1 MPSPDHNYDEDYREV
16 RDTFFSD
23 PSVHIITCK
32 LLLDSDSDRWDEL
45 ANKIRNIAQTEGE
58 VNKIMD
64 IFMKDYLIQ
73 LMRTEPEQYLNFTQ
87 SVLLEVASR
96 RNATDE
102 AINEIEKQFEPTP
115 EIEDLLLQLEET
127 TDEI

>member
-1 MPSPDHNYDEDYREV
+1 
-16 RDTFFSD
+16 
-23 PSVHIITCK
+23 
-32 LLLDSDSDRWDEL
+32 
-45 ANKIRNIAQTEGE
+45 
-58 VNKIMD
+58 
-64 IFMKDYLIQ
+64 MKDYLIQ